1 MIFCS
6 LTSPASCNSP
16 RKCTPVKYKKRQK
29 AGFPIVTLTNFLNRI
44 CTELHLGHC
53 QTATMQLFSEAGAR
67 SSSVKKV
74 LLEISQKS
82 QENTCVK
89 VSFLITLQDSG
100 LGPATLLEKRLWHRC
115 FNVNFVKFLRT
126 PFHTE
131 HLWWVL
137 LFFTTLVHYF

>member
-6 LTSPASCNSP
+6 LTSPACCNSP

-74 LLEISQKS
+74 LLEISQKA
-82 QENTCVK
+82 QEHTCVK

-126 PFHTE
+126 PFHAE
-131 HLWWVL
+131 HLWWLL
-137 LFFTTLVHYF
+137 LFFTKLVHYF